1 MPSKPARALSLRGL
15 VAALCLL
22 FAGAALVVPLAPDA
36 RAEEPA
42 SAEAPPTHATIVS
55 VYDGDTF
62 TLDTGDRVRLSG
74 ANTPELKPYEPFA
87 SEARDAT
94 EAFVSGKQVQ
104 LHYGPTVRDHYGRLI
119 ASVTVD
125 GQDLAQHLLERGLAH
140 VFIVA
145 PCDMDL
151 TAMLAAQGRA
161 REAKLGLWA
170 DSRYQGALH
179 ITSFHAN
186 GRGDERQDVNAE
198 YLRVA
203 NVSTSPVNL
212 DGYRIQDISGKSY
225 NLPAIEIPAG
235 FTFEIRSGVGT
246 SQGAPTE
253 ALVVY
258 LGSDWP
264 IWNNDRDRATLLDPA
279 GKVVDLRDHEPK
291 SRQN

>member
-1 MPSKPARALSLRGL
+1 MPRPPRALSLPGL
-15 VAALCLL
+15 LGALSLLALAA
-22 FAGAALVVPLAPDA
+22 PTLAPLQPA
-36 RAEEPA
+36 IAAEPV
-42 SAEAPPTHATIVS
+42 SAGPPPTKAKVVS

-87 SEARDAT
+87 AEARDAA
-94 EAFVSGKQVQ
+94 EAFLSGKQVQ
-104 LHYGPTVRDHYGRLI
+104 LHYGATERDHYGRLI

-145 PCDMDL
+145 PCDMDI
-151 TAMLAAQGRA
+151 TEMLAAQGRA
-161 REAKLGLWA
+161 RDAKIGLWT

-186 GRGDERQDVNAE
+186 GRGDERQNVNAE

-203 NVSTSPVNL
+203 NVTTSPLNL

-225 NLPAIEIPAG
+225 NLPAVEIPAG
-235 FTFEIRSGVGT
+235 YTFEIRSGVGT
-246 SQGAPTE
+246 NQGDLSEP
-253 ALVVY
+253 LVVY

-264 IWNNDRDRATLLDPA
+264 IWNNDRDRATLLSPD
-279 GKVVDLRDHEPK
+279 GKIVDVREHEPK

>member
-42 SAEAPPTHATIVS
+42 SAGPPPTHATIVS

-186 GRGDERQDVNAE
+186 GRGDDPLGRRHQ
-198 YLRVA
+198 
-203 NVSTSPVNL
+203 P
-212 DGYRIQDISGKSY
+212 G
-225 NLPAIEIPAG
+225 LPDRGARRLPGQRLAHLEQRPRPRHPAG
-235 FTFEIRSGVGT
+235 SGGKGRGPARPRAEVAPELRSRPPWP
-246 SQGAPTE
+246 ARPLDE
-253 ALVVY
+253 RALS
-258 LGSDWP
+258 G
-264 IWNNDRDRATLLDPA
+264 
-279 GKVVDLRDHEPK
+279 
-291 SRQN
+291 